1 MANQK
6 SSSWGKWVFLAIL
19 AGAGFGGWRWYSQSA
34 AEAPVEY
41 KTTPI
46 ARGDLVQQVTANGQ
60 LSPVKN
66 VTVGTQVS
74 GIVKDILVDFNSR
87 VTNGQVIAR
96 IDPSTYEQSLEQAE
110 AELANSKAALG
121 YAALNLKRAE
131 GLNASKL
138 IPETEFD
145 KAVVDEHQAQA
156 VVRMREA
163 AVRRAQV
170 DLERTTIFAPIDGVV
185 ISRNVDVGQ
194 TVAASFNTPTL
205 FQIANDL
212 AKMQIDAMVSEAD
225 IGGIE
230 EGQNVSFK
238 VEAFPLRKFRGS
250 VRQVRFAPTTNQN
263 VVTYTSVVE
272 VNNADLKLRP
282 GMTATADI
290 LVSERKGVLR
300 IPNAALRFR
309 PPPNAIIV
317 GVTNAPADEKP
328 KAELATSG
336 PFAGLPIPP
345 WQSGGERRRP
355 SEDERAAYEGTL
367 TAEQKAKYQQIMAE
381 MRARFAQGG
390 GPGGGGG
397 GMGGGGFSGGG
408 GGERPRRSEPEGPR
422 NQTVYITENTSTAD
436 GKSQVVLKPVTV
448 KLGAS
453 DGSNTE
459 IIEGLN
465 EGDAVVT
472 GTVGTALTATG
483 PAPSPFG
490 MGFGGGPRR

>member
-1 MANQK
+1 MANKK
-6 SSSWGKWVFLAIL
+6 SSTWGKWVFLAIV
-19 AGAGFGGWRWYSQSA
+19 AGAGFGGWRWYSQRG
-34 AEAPVEY
+34 AEVPVEY
-41 KTTPI
+41 KTAPI

-96 IDPSTYEQSLEQAE
+96 IDPSTYEQGLEQTQ
-110 AELANSKAALG
+110 AELANSKAALE
-121 YAALNLKRAE
+121 YAELNLKRAK
-131 GLNASKL
+131 GLHASKL
-138 IPETEFD
+138 IPETEYD

-163 AVRRAQV
+163 AVRRSQV
-170 DLERTTIFAPIDGVV
+170 DLDRTTIFAPIDGIV

-230 EGQNVSFK
+230 EGQNVTFK

-272 VNNADLKLRP
+272 VNNGDLKLRP
-282 GMTATADI
+282 GMTATADVLI
-290 LVSERKGVLR
+290 SERKGVLR

-309 PPPNAIIV
+309 PPPNAIIA
-317 GVTNAPADEKP
+317 GVTNAPADAKP

-355 SEDERAAYEGTL
+355 SEDERAAYETTL
-367 TAEQKAKYQQIMAE
+367 TADQKAKYQQIMAE

-397 GMGGGGFSGGG
+397 GMGGMGGGG

-422 NQTVYITENTSTAD
+422 DQTVYVTEKTESAG
-436 GKSQVVLKPVTV
+436 GKSQVVLKTITV
-448 KLGAS
+448 KLGVS

-459 IIEGLN
+459 VLDGLK
-465 EGDAVVT
+465 EGDAVVI
-472 GTVGTALTATG
+472 GTVSSALTATT
-483 PAPSPFG
+483 PAASPFG
-490 MGFGGGPRR
+490 MGFGGGSPRR